1 MPSSLTPGGKPTEAA
16 SAAPS
21 PLDGLSPVEGTA
33 LRWAVKADNGL
44 TPAEHEALAAWLAAA
59 PGHREA
65 FDDMRGA
72 SAAVGRLPA
81 DAQAHLRAVVAID
94 KARAIKPSRRAFAG
108 QAAAGL
114 AAGVTI
120 SAVLGSLA
128 WAGWQHH
135 GRQPVF
141 VRSYQTPRG
150 RQAEFT
156 LPEGSRLM
164 LDTATTL
171 QATLYRDR
179 RELHLAEGQAIFDVR
194 AEGRPFSVRA
204 GATRI
209 TVVGTR
215 FSVRHTPSTGDT
227 TVSVSVIEGRVQ
239 VSAGLHE
246 AAADAVFLSPGQ
258 FVIAEATGRLGPV
271 ASVETSTIG
280 RWREGRLDFD
290 NTPLAT
296 VVAELQRYGVEGV
309 AVDAAAGML
318 PVTVSVDVRRP
329 ADFLKGLPLVL
340 PVRLE
345 QRPGQT
351 LVVRTPR

>member
-16 SAAPS
+16 SVASS

-33 LRWAVKADNGL
+33 LRWAVKAGNGL

-94 KARAIKPSRRAFAG
+94 KARAIAPSRRAFAG
-108 QAAAGL
+108 QV

-120 SAVLGSLA
+120 SAVLGGLA

-156 LPEGSRLM
+156 LPEGSKLM

-227 TVSVSVIEGRVQ
+227 TVRVSVIEGRVQ
-239 VSAGLHE
+239 VSADPHE
-246 AAADAVFLSPGQ
+246 GAAADAVVLSPGQ

-309 AVDAAAGML
+309 AADTAAGML